1 MTEKILQTK
10 KNGMPV
16 LLLVL
21 LGYVVAI
28 AAAVAVGMAG
38 VPGVLGNV
46 VMGIAIVYMVLAWI
60 LLCGLKVLKPQ
71 EALVLT
77 LFGNY
82 IGTLK
87 GEGFYWVNPFCTA
100 VNPAAGSWPRCWA
113 RRRPT
118 RPRQPP
124 TAAKRSPSSG

>member
-46 VMGIAIVYMVLAWI
+46 VMGIAIVYMVLGWI
-60 LLCGLKVLKPQ
+60 LLCGLKV
-71 EALVLT
+71 
-77 LFGNY
+77 
-82 IGTLK
+82 
-87 GEGFYWVNPFCTA
+87 
-100 VNPAAGSWPRCWA
+100 R
-113 RRRPT
+113 
-118 RPRQPP
+118 
-124 TAAKRSPSSG
+124 

>member
-60 LLCGLKVLKPQ
+60 LLFGL
-71 EALVLT
+71 
-77 LFGNY
+77 
-82 IGTLK
+82 
-87 GEGFYWVNPFCTA
+87 
-100 VNPAAGSWPRCWA
+100 
-113 RRRPT
+113 
-118 RPRQPP
+118 
-124 TAAKRSPSSG
+124 